1 MFEKRYWQ
9 KLQQNPTMSKGD
21 KIKQVKVAPH
31 ACCSTN
37 YPDIQYT

>member
-1 MFEKRYWQ
+1 
-9 KLQQNPTMSKGD
+9 MSKGD

-37 YPDIQYT
+37 YPDIQYTWAHVSLTQT